1 MNKTLLVACSIVA
14 LLVVGAC
21 NRGGDVAPENLPPD
35 ATAPA
40 ASADDASA
48 ADASQAEVVPQY
60 TKGTSE
66 HGFLVV
72 NPGEVASCGDN
83 AAMVATVRWSVDKP
97 AVDGLRVEVGNEGGL
112 SRKLFSQGSNKG
124 EAVTEQWVGEGTAF
138 YLVDAATGKDI
149 DAFVVGSK
157 ACGS

>member
-1 MNKTLLVACSIVA
+1 MNKTLLVVCSIVA
-14 LLVVGAC
+14 LLAVGAC
-21 NRGGDVAPENLPPD
+21 SRGGDVATENMPPGD
-35 ATAPA
+35 TAPA
-40 ASADDASA
+40 SAGAVDASPAEA
-48 ADASQAEVVPQY
+48 APQY
-60 TKGTSE
+60 TKGAGE

-72 NPGEVASCGDN
+72 DPGEVASCGDN

-112 SRKLFSQGSNKG
+112 GRKLFSQGSNKG

-138 YLVDAATGKDI
+138 YLVDVATGEDI

-157 ACGS
+157 ACGT